1 MNKVLVAYF
10 SATGTTEKAAL
21 ALANAAGAEVYK
33 IKPAVPYSRADLNW
47 NDKNSRTSQEYNGS
61 CPLPEIAE
69 GLPDV
74 QKYDVVFIGFPI
86 WWYQEPKIIDVFLKS
101 VNFNGVTIVPFATS
115 GDSGIVKAQK
125 SIAAL
130 APNAKVVDGAML
142 TYGGVPNLI
151 NRVL

>member
-1 MNKVLVAYF
+1 M
-10 SATGTTEKAAL
+10 
-21 ALANAAGAEVYK
+21 
-33 IKPAVPYSRADLNW
+33 
-47 NDKNSRTSQEYNGS
+47 
-61 CPLPEIAE
+61 
-69 GLPDV
+69 
-74 QKYDVVFIGFPI
+74 FIGFPI

-115 GDSGIVKAQK
+115 GGSGIVKAQK